1 VVSVPV
7 FLKLK
12 VVPHRSVAT
21 YVDVDSFQTLGTV
34 DGAISPKIYNDDE
47 TYFADKLVS
56 AFGIYT

>member
-1 VVSVPV
+1 
-7 FLKLK
+7 
-12 VVPHRSVAT
+12 VAT